1 MKSAVAIFARAR
13 GALAALSGLFCLL
26 ALGACSDA
34 YDQSGP
40 ADILLE
46 GHLCHPATPDC
57 PSTTTL
63 QRANELGANRVD
75 FRLTNHGRPAELA
88 VIAQLT
94 LETEGDAGDLDASRE
109 DIERPGE
116 DAGDTSSS
124 DPPAGVAH
132 RYQLAS
138 GESVSDRF
146 VPEELLT
153 GSPFELSLACD
164 KCEATLDYVLATEP
178 LECRLDS
185 HCSST
190 WVCRRTDGRCVE
202 CLADSH
208 CSSTQTCDLSSQRC
222 TPVDEGGCS
231 SAPSP
236 WPAPLPVA
244 LLLIV
249 ALGWAQKRQRTPRLG
264 AILLAAALGSVVL
277 GARPALAASPNA
289 SVQIGVGPRLL
300 TGKLG
305 DDTLRGIG
313 LKVAQEVRWRNFGGQ
328 LTLGT
333 SYFVTTQH
341 APPLSHELQLYSVAI
356 GPQFYL
362 PLGPVELAAGA
373 DFRHIGVV
381 TNSLVRLTGPEINYL
396 GAGGTLQV
404 RYRFGGLAVLLTGGF
419 HPIFGLDSSIFSMN
433 LALGLVTH

>member
-1 MKSAVAIFARAR
+1 MKSAVVIDPRAARFH
-13 GALAALSGLFCLL
+13 AALMGLLCLF

-46 GHLCHPATPDC
+46 GRLCSPARPDC
-57 PSTTTL
+57 PSTKTL
-63 QRANELGANRVD
+63 QRSNELGANRVD
-75 FRLTNHGRPAELA
+75 FRLTNFGGPADIA
-88 VIAQLT
+88 VIVLLT
-94 LETEGDAGDLDASRE
+94 LDSETDAGMLDGGLA
-109 DIERPGE
+109 DTGIPAE
-116 DAGDTSSS
+116 DAGDT
-124 DPPAGVAH
+124 DPGDRLPGVAR
-132 RYQLAS
+132 RYQLAA
-138 GESVSDRF
+138 GESINDRF

-153 GSPFELSLACD
+153 GSTFELSIECD
-164 KCEATLDYVLATEP
+164 KCEATLDYILATEP

-190 WVCRRTDGRCVE
+190 WVCSRSDGRCVE
-202 CLADSH
+202 CLTDAN
-208 CSSTQTCDLSSQRC
+208 CSSTQTCDLTSRQC

-231 SAPSP
+231 SAPTGVPSP
-236 WPAPLPVA
+236 FCGA
-244 LLLIV
+244 LLLLF
-249 ALGWAQKRQRTPRLG
+249 ALGWARKHKKFPRLG
-264 AILLAAALGSVVL
+264 AILVAATLGGVLL
-277 GARPALAASPNA
+277 GARPAVAASPNA
-289 SVQIGVGPRLL
+289 SVQLGVGPRLL

-305 DDTLRGIG
+305 DVTLRGIG

-333 SYFVTTQH
+333 SYFVTTQD

-362 PLGPVELAAGA
+362 PVGPIEFAVGA

-404 RYRFGGLAVLLTGGF
+404 RYRFGGLAVMLDGGF
-419 HPIFGLDSSIFSMN
+419 HPIFGLDSSLFSMN
-433 LALGLVTH
+433 LAIGLVTN